1 MNNSS
6 TICVDAGLVVRR
18 VAIPQDAA
26 IQAVWEQWAASEPHL
41 VAPTLLR
48 YEVTNA
54 LYQYQKAGSLSAV
67 AAYQALRA
75 AFALPIRLVE
85 DADLSSEALGI
96 AGRFSLP
103 ATYDAHYLAL
113 AERLGATFLTT
124 DRRLANAVQSAFPW
138 VQMAGM

>member
-26 IQAVWEQWAASEPHL
+26 TQAVWERWEASEAHL

-54 LYQYQKAGSLSAV
+54 LYQYQKAGALSAV

-75 AFALPIRLVE
+75 AFALPLHLVE
-85 DADLSSEALGI
+85 DTDLSSEALGM
-96 AGRFSLP
+96 AGRFALP
-103 ATYDAHYLAL
+103 AAYDAHYLAL
-113 AERLGATFLTT
+113 AERLGATFFTT
-124 DRRLANAVQSAFPW
+124 DRRLVNIVQSALAW
-138 VQMAGM
+138 VHLAET